1 MSDVDEAE
9 YESDTDVQKPDDQ
22 NNPKKIYDQDDEN
35 DVDDNEFSDN
45 DSDYELDNNSDEEPD
60 LDENL
65 EENPDLANNNILD
78 NIDNA
83 YNNLDLNLDGNL
95 LFNDNINTFSKE
107 FKTSYIEKTHSEC
120 LHISQDELS
129 LLTKVTTNNEGIIV
143 DKMHQTLPILTK
155 FEKTK
160 ILGIR
165 TKQLN
170 NNSRPYIS
178 GSENIKSN
186 YLIAIEELQQKK
198 LPFIIKRPLPNNT
211 YEYWKLSNLEIV

>member
-1 MSDVDEAE
+1 MSDVDETE
-9 YESDTDVQKPDDQ
+9 YESDTDIQKSDEQ
-22 NNPKKIYDQDDEN
+22 TNLKTIYDQEDEN

-45 DSDYELDNNSDEEPD
+45 ESEYDVDNNSEE
-60 LDENL
+60 ENL
-65 EENPDLANNNILD
+65 HENPELANNNILD
-78 NIDNA
+78 NIDNP
-83 YNNLDLNLDGNL
+83 YNNLELNLDNSL
-95 LFNDNINTFSKE
+95 LFNDNINMFSKE

-129 LLTKVTTNNEGIIV
+129 LLTKVTTNNDGIIV
-143 DKMHQTLPILTK
+143 DKMHRTLPILTK

-211 YEYWKLSNLEIV
+211 YEYWKLSNLEII

>member
-9 YESDTDVQKPDDQ
+9 YESDTDVQKPYEQ
-22 NNPKKIYDQDDEN
+22 TNSKSLYEQEDEN
-35 DVDDNEFSDN
+35 DEDDNEFSDN
-45 DSDYELDNNSDEEPD
+45 ESEYDVDNNSDEHD
-60 LDENL
+60 NLDENP
-65 EENPDLANNNILD
+65 ELANNNMLD
-78 NIDNA
+78 NIDNP
-83 YNNLDLNLDGNL
+83 YNNLELNIDNNI

-120 LHISQDELS
+120 LHISQDDLS
-129 LLTKVTTNNEGIIV
+129 LLTKVTTNNDGIVV

-211 YEYWKLSNLEIV
+211 YEYWKLSNLEVV